1 MAQLR
6 RAARVMDLIA
16 IMVEGDNKRAI
27 NTIYAPGLD
36 LCADTIEKTP
46 MTRFYLIIVA
56 LLLLLGLYE
65 ILRHSFLIISTMT
78 AIGGVLVAALVVM
91 LIVVSLRRTS

>member
-1 MAQLR
+1 
-6 RAARVMDLIA
+6 
-16 IMVEGDNKRAI
+16 
-27 NTIYAPGLD
+27 
-36 LCADTIEKTP
+36 

-56 LLLLLGLYE
+56 LLILLGLYE